1 MITILPARSSSTASD
16 MERERVLFIDSCTA
30 SSPFSIAEKMDAKQ
44 VEEMGWEQKP
54 SIAYACQERL

>member
-1 MITILPARSSSTASD
+1 MDI
-16 MERERVLFIDSCTA
+16 ERALFTV

-54 SIAYACQERL
+54 SLAYACEERL